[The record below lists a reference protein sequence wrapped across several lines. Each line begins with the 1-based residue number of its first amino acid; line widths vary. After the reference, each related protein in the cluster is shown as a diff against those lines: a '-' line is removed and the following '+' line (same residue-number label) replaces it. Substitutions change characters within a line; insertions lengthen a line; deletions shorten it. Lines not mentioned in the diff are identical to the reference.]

1 MASHVFTPFTLRGM
15 TLRNRIVMSPMLM
28 YRGQEDGM
36 LNEHLYVHYGARA
49 LGGAAMIAT
58 EVLAVEPRGRISAK
72 DLGLWNDE
80 QAHGLKRLV
89 QFVQSCG
96 TKICA
101 QLAHAGRKSHIT
113 QTAIG
118 PSTIAYDDVL
128 GAPAEASLADIQGVI
143 DNFRAAAIRALAA
156 GFDALEI
163 HAANGYLLHQFLAPV
178 ANARA
183 DHYGGSLENRMRL
196 PLQVVEAVRSVWP
209 AEKPLLYR
217 IVRRIS
223 EQPEPPRM
231 RPMRL
236 LRNSRPAAL
245 I

>member
-1 MASHVFTPFTLRGM
+1 
-15 TLRNRIVMSPMLM
+15 
-28 YRGQEDGM
+28 
-36 LNEHLYVHYGARA
+36 
-49 LGGAAMIAT
+49 MIAT

>member
-1 MASHVFTPFTLRGM
+1 
-15 TLRNRIVMSPMLM
+15 
-28 YRGQEDGM
+28 
-36 LNEHLYVHYGARA
+36 
-49 LGGAAMIAT
+49 MIAT

-128 GAPAEASLADIQGVI
+128 GAPAEASLADIQGGSTISAPPLFAPLRLVSTRSRFMPQT
-143 DNFRAAAIRALAA
+143 DTSCTNFWRRSPMRGPTIMADRSRTACA
-156 GFDALEI
+156 
-163 HAANGYLLHQFLAPV
+163 FLSKSSRPYD
-178 ANARA
+178 RS
-183 DHYGGSLENRMRL
+183 G
-196 PLQVVEAVRSVWP
+196 LQRSHFST
-209 AEKPLLYR
+209 AF
-217 IVRRIS
+217 VRRIS
-223 EQPEPPRM
+223 EQPESRRM